1 MLTEVYL
8 GLGSNLGDRTR
19 NLRWAVDALRDVST
33 GVEVSDL
40 YETSPQ
46 GFGGQPAFV
55 NAACRIWTRL
65 DPFELLEKI
74 GEIHAEIGTR
84 RAFVNGPRAIDLD
97 ILVFGRWV
105 IDSPAL
111 TIPHPRLAEREFVL
125 RPLADIAP
133 GGLEHPVLHETV
145 ASMLARLLAAGPA
158 GRVAPT
164 RLNLPSGRLPGL
176 AKVHNKTWETP

>member
-8 GLGSNLGDRTR
+8 GLGSNLGNRTR
-19 NLRWAVDALRDVST
+19 NLLRAVDALRDLST
-33 GVEVSDL
+33 GVEVSHF

-55 NAACRIWTRL
+55 NAACRIWTWL

-74 GEIHAEIGTR
+74 GEIHAKIGTR

-133 GGLEHPVLHETV
+133 GLEHPVLHETV
-145 ASMLARLLAAGPA
+145 GAMLARLVAV
-158 GRVAPT
+158 GRVAPMRLRGQFRRAPGVAEVLDRT
-164 RLNLPSGRLPGL
+164 R
-176 AKVHNKTWETP
+176 ETP